1 MINYL
6 LMKIFLLRIVLQ
18 KKTYQKSIHFQ
29 IEDYLTKKKLTF
41 YNHSTDLCLAQLIGF
56 VATRMDKQMHTC
68 MILVDL
74 QKELDTMEFFLKK
87 WNILVSGHPW
97 LNGLGPMFQTESF
110 GFVLIMSFLRLEHW
124 SKVYHKSLFLDRSFF
139 YYM

>member
-29 IEDYLTKKKLTF
+29 IEDYLTKKKLNF

-56 VATRMDKQMHTC
+56 VATRMGKQMHIC

-74 QKELDTMEFFLKK
+74 QKEFDTMEFFLKK
-87 WNILVSGHPW
+87 
-97 LNGLGPMFQTESF
+97 
-110 GFVLIMSFLRLEHW
+110 
-124 SKVYHKSLFLDRSFF
+124 
-139 YYM
+139 